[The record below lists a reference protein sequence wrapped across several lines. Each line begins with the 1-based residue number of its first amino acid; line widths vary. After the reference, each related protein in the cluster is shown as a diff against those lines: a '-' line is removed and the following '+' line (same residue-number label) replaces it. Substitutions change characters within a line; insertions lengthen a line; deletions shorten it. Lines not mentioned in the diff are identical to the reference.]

1 MSVGRSR
8 LVAALLAGALL
19 GLTPAAPGLASA
31 EAAKDARQG
40 GIDPCHGKARLH
52 GPVFA
57 TNGVHVEPGALAVL
71 DLVAEKIKRDC
82 ASKTIV
88 IEAHTDTSGDAAYN
102 KRLSEVRAREIK
114 RLLVERGVDAS
125 QLETVGYGA
134 ERPLARGSSAAE
146 QALNRRVSFVA
157 KDATSATPER

>member
-1 MSVGRSR
+1 MSVDRSR
-8 LVAALLAGALL
+8 LATALLAGVLL
-19 GLTPAAPGLASA
+19 GLTPAAP
-31 EAAKDARQG
+31 DARSG
-40 GIDPCHGKARLH
+40 DIDPCHGKARLR

-57 TNGVHVEPGALAVL
+57 TNSVHVEPAVLAVL

-82 ASKTIV
+82 AAKTIV
-88 IEAHTDTSGDAAYN
+88 IQAHTDTRGDAAYN
-102 KRLSEVRAREIK
+102 KRLSELRAREIK

-146 QALNRRVSFVA
+146 QALNRRVSFVP
-157 KDATSATPER
+157 KDATSAPPRAATP